1 MRVTALAVMNNWQF
15 NFAAPVV
22 LAIWAGAVVIIFRC
36 PDTVAQWAWD
46 LGASPS
52 GHDTQDRLAMG
63 LLAGVVA
70 LFCSI
75 PFAALGRLIGF
86 FVARRLLSEPPPEFA
101 ASEFGQRHFLSQFR
115 APVGREQTPS
125 AATVLRSNPAGGT
138 YGVAMHSAPALP
150 PQTASGGFRFIAR
163 AFFSLLWAAG
173 FFLGG
178 AFAMGA
184 VVTTGV
190 ADPQLR
196 NQASRHAGETW
207 GVWLFL
213 GSIGLAIL
221 LGGLGV
227 LPGTRSKKRQ
237 A

>member
-1 MRVTALAVMNNWQF
+1 MAL
-15 NFAAPVV
+15 
-22 LAIWAGAVVIIFRC
+22 L
-36 PDTVAQWAWD
+36 
-46 LGASPS
+46 S
-52 GHDTQDRLAMG
+52 
-63 LLAGVVA
+63 GVVA

-75 PFAALGRLIGF
+75 PFAVLGRLIGF
-86 FVARRLLSEPPPEFA
+86 FVARRLLSEPPPDA
-101 ASEFGQRHFLSQFR
+101 AATELGQRRFLSQFPT
-115 APVGREQTPS
+115 PVGWEQTPS
-125 AATVLRSNPAGGT
+125 AATVLRSNPAAGAHGI
-138 YGVAMHSAPALP
+138 AMHSAPALP
-150 PQTASGGFRFIAR
+150 PQTASGGFRVIAR
-163 AFFSLLWAAG
+163 AFFGLLWAAV
-173 FFLGG
+173 FFFVG

-184 VVTTGV
+184 VATAGI

-221 LGGLGV
+221 LGGFGV